1 MGRQIRRRGNEE
13 LVRALRERYSQ
24 STRRERTRMLDE
36 FVKLSGYHRK
46 HAIRVL
52 IRSADHSGARQ
63 PGRRVYDEA
72 VRQALVIV
80 WEAADRICGKRLKV
94 AIPDLVR
101 ALEAHGR
108 LALDDEV
115 RAKLFAISP
124 ASIDRL
130 LASTREGASGG
141 HRRRARPV
149 RGLRKQVAVRTFAD
163 WDDPT
168 PGEFEMDFVVHGGGS
183 MSGRCVHSLVLTDV
197 RSTWTECVSLAAR
210 EQSLPINPQSA
221 DYERFPFAGRPSSL
235 TRDEL

>member
-1 MGRQIRRRGNEE
+1 MGRKIRSRGNEE
-13 LVRALRERYSQ
+13 LVRALRERYSG
-24 STRRERTRMLDE
+24 STRRERSRMLDE

-46 HAIRVL
+46 HAIRIL
-52 IRSADHSGARQ
+52 NTSADLPRARQ

-72 VRQALVIV
+72 VRQALAIV

-94 AIPDLVR
+94 AVPDLVR

-108 LALDDEV
+108 LALEDEV
-115 RAKLFAISP
+115 RAKLLAISP

-130 LASTREGASGG
+130 LTSTREGASGG

-183 MSGRCVHSLVLTDV
+183 MSGRCVLFA
-197 RSTWTECVSLAAR
+197 RSHRCPLDLDRVC
-210 EQSLPINPQSA
+210 
-221 DYERFPFAGRPSSL
+221 FACG
-235 TRDEL
+235 T